1 MTSAVRD
8 PFEAD
13 LLRRLDATPPLWVV
27 TPTRRLARSLTLRV
41 AEARA
46 EAGRRVAETPP
57 IRDIEEWMRQLG
69 ERVIRVQA
77 SRVLLG
83 SAAEQLVW
91 EQVIGADTRNDVPRD
106 LLDTSA
112 LAATASE
119 AWSRV
124 CLWGEPPWSGPL
136 LEDAEAFRRW
146 LPVFRERLARGRFVT
161 VAELP
166 AEVAAA
172 ITRGDLDD
180 QLPKHALVL
189 AFERPDP
196 AVTGFLG
203 ALRSR
208 GVEVEEHAGSERA
221 AAAMPRLLRAPR
233 RAAEVRAVAS
243 RIRARLLAQPGL
255 RVAVLAPDP
264 KSYGTLLE
272 RVFEEELDPEGLLRV
287 EGPSA
292 RRFDFAEAPHLADYP
307 LIANAIDLLHLGLGE
322 VSFELASR
330 ILLAATPR
338 LGENATL
345 DRVSRGKAEA
355 LLRRGRAARLV
366 LAGPQGSSRTGAKT
380 SGAGEFAGQDG
391 SLHAVAKASG
401 AVEFAARL
409 AKLDEYL
416 HRAGESGRGGG
427 VRRGGE
433 SRRSPS
439 AWRHEWIQRLEKLG
453 WPGSIETGTEGLVFR
468 RWRDAMDE
476 FAGLEAVE
484 PSMDEHTALA
494 RLHAVCAAKPVQPS
508 SEGLSVQ
515 VMSLLDAAGLDFDL
529 VFAIGMT
536 ASHFPPPPRPNPLLP
551 VHWQRAQAGMPRASV
566 EGERALAEGVWT
578 RVLRS
583 SGEVWAS
590 WASLGD
596 GDEEHTPS
604 ALVADL
610 AAEDIEA
617 GEADPWWL
625 AASGDVLRETRP
637 DETLPKPKVLKGG
650 SSIISHQSNCPF
662 RAFAAVRLGA
672 ERLREVQ
679 PQPDAAARGTLVH
692 ATLEQAYGT
701 TFGKITSSSDL
712 AGLVDAEI
720 AEHASRAVRRV
731 LDGEQGSGSGTD
743 RAARDRAKV
752 IEIFRDAEDLK
763 EGARVWLEELVS
775 SWMRF
780 ERDNRTE
787 AWEIEAAELDA
798 TAAFPRDH
806 ETPLTIS
813 YRADRIDRTGNGA
826 LVLIDFKT
834 SGTAKTKSLWKGDRP
849 EDPQLPLYAAF
860 LLDQGRRVEGLAFAN
875 LSARDKSSLDGLAPR
890 EMGDKLKPARTK
902 KDEAEPEWDDVL
914 GDLRTTVD
922 RLARAYLDGGAR
934 VAPGST
940 KICGY
945 CRSQALC
952 RIVESGGA
960 PEEEETEGEE

>member
-1 MTSAVRD
+1 MASTVRAHS
-8 PFEAD
+8 FEAH
-13 LLRRLDATPPLWVV
+13 LLRHLDATPPAWVV

-57 IRDIEEWMRQLG
+57 IRDIDEWMKKLG
-69 ERVIRVQA
+69 ERVIRDQA

-91 EQVIGADTRNDVPRD
+91 EQVIGADTHSDLPRD
-106 LLDTSA
+106 LLDTGA

-119 AWSRV
+119 AWTRV
-124 CLWGEPPWSGPL
+124 CLWGEPAWSGPL
-136 LEDAEAFRRW
+136 VEDAEAFRRW
-146 LPVFRERLARGRFVT
+146 LPAFRERLVRGRFVT
-161 VAELP
+161 AAELP
-166 AEVAAA
+166 AEVTAA

-180 QLPKHALVL
+180 LLPKHALVL
-189 AFERPDP
+189 AFERPEP

-208 GVEVEEHAGSERA
+208 GVEVEENAGPQHDA
-221 AAAMPRLLRAPR
+221 AATPRLLRASR

-243 RIRARLLAQPGL
+243 RIRTRLLAEPHL

-264 KSYGTLLE
+264 VSYGTLLE
-272 RVFEEELDPEGLLRV
+272 RIFEEELDPEGLLRI
-287 EGPSA
+287 EAASA

-307 LIANAIDLLHLGLGE
+307 LVANAIDLLHLGLGE

-330 ILLAATPR
+330 VLLAATPR
-338 LGENATL
+338 LDDAGRAAL
-345 DRVSRGKAEA
+345 DRASRGKAEA
-355 LLRRGRAARLV
+355 LLRRGREGRLV
-366 LAGPQGSSRTGAKT
+366 IGGLQRVVERSGAADFAERLGKLAAHLSEADTCGSGTGA
-380 SGAGEFAGQDG
+380 
-391 SLHAVAKASG
+391 
-401 AVEFAARL
+401 
-409 AKLDEYL
+409 
-416 HRAGESGRGGG
+416 
-427 VRRGGE
+427 
-433 SRRSPS
+433 RRSPS
-439 AWRHEWIQRLEKLG
+439 AWRHEWITRLGKLG
-453 WPGSIETGTEGLVFR
+453 WPGPIGQGTEGLVFR

-484 PSMDEHTALA
+484 TSMDEHTALA
-494 RLHAVCAAKPVQPS
+494 RLHAVCASKPVQPS

-566 EGERALAEGVWT
+566 EGERALAEAVWT

-604 ALVADL
+604 ALVAAL
-610 AAEDIEA
+610 LPEDIEA

-625 AASGDVLRETRP
+625 AASNDVLRETRP
-637 DETLPKPKVLKGG
+637 DDAVPLPKVLRGG

-662 RAFAAVRLGA
+662 RAFAAIRLGA

-692 ATLEQAYGT
+692 AALQSAYT
-701 TFGKITSSSDL
+701 AIPSSTDL
-712 AGLVDAEI
+712 AGLSDANILE
-720 AEHASRAVRRV
+720 V
-731 LDGEQGSGSGTD
+731 
-743 RAARDRAKV
+743 ARDAATSAV
-752 IEIFRDAEDLK
+752 HDCAALF
-763 EGARVWLEELVS
+763 EGAADLEAGARIWLEELVS

-780 ERDNRTE
+780 ERDNRSE
-787 AWEIEAAELDA
+787 AWEIEAAERKETATFPLDH
-798 TAAFPRDH
+798 P
-806 ETPLTIS
+806 TPLIIS
-813 YRADRIDRTGNGA
+813 YRADRIDRTDDGA

-834 SGTAKTKSLWKGDRP
+834 SGTAKTKALWKGERP
-849 EDPQLPLYAAF
+849 DEPQLPLYAAF

-875 LSARDKSSLDGLAPR
+875 LSARDKCSLDGLAPR
-890 EMGDKLKPARTK
+890 EMGDKLKPARKK
-902 KDEAEPEWDDVL
+902 KDEPEPEWDDVI
-914 GDLRTTVD
+914 GGLRATVD
-922 RLARAYLDGGAR
+922 RLARAYLDGDAR
-934 VAPGST
+934 VTPGST

-960 PEEEETEGEE
+960 PEEEEGEGEE

>member
-1 MTSAVRD
+1 MASTVRD

-13 LLRRLDATPPLWVV
+13 LLRRLDATPPTWVV

-57 IRDIEEWMRQLG
+57 IRAIDEWMKKLG
-69 ERVIRVQA
+69 ERVIRDQA
-77 SRVLLG
+77 NRVLLG

-91 EQVIGADTRNDVPRD
+91 EQVIGADTRSDVPRD

-146 LPVFRERLARGRFVT
+146 LPVFRERLVRGRFVT
-161 VAELP
+161 AAELP
-166 AEVAAA
+166 TEVTAA
-172 ITRGDLDD
+172 IVRGDLDD
-180 QLPKHALVL
+180 LLPKCALVL
-189 AFERPDP
+189 AFERPEP

-208 GVEVEEHAGSERA
+208 GVEVEENAGPQREVPA
-221 AAAMPRLLRAPR
+221 TPRLLRASR

-243 RIRARLLAQPGL
+243 RIRTRLLAEPHL

-264 KSYGTLLE
+264 VSFGTLLE
-272 RVFEEELDPEGLLRV
+272 RVFEEELDPEGLLRIEV
-287 EGPSA
+287 ASA

-307 LIANAIDLLHLGLGE
+307 LVANAIDLLHLGCGDL
-322 VSFELASR
+322 SFELASR

-338 LGENATL
+338 PDDAGRVAL
-345 DRVSRGKAEA
+345 DRASRGKAEA
-355 LLRRGRAARLV
+355 LLRRGREGRLV
-366 LAGPQGSSRTGAKT
+366 LAGRRGSLQDVAKE
-380 SGAGEFAGQDG
+380 SGATDFA
-391 SLHAVAKASG
+391 S
-401 AVEFAARL
+401 RL
-409 AKLDEYL
+409 GKLAEHLQQGDT
-416 HRAGESGRGGG
+416 RGGG
-427 VRRGGE
+427 GDT
-433 SRRSPS
+433 RRSPS
-439 AWRHEWIQRLEKLG
+439 AWRHEWITRLRVLG
-453 WPGSIETGTEGLVFR
+453 WPGPIGTGTEGLVFR

-494 RLHAVCAAKPVQPS
+494 RLHAVCASKPVQPS

-551 VHWQRAQAGMPRASV
+551 VHWQRAQTGMPRASV
-566 EGERALAEGVWT
+566 EGERALAEAVWT

-604 ALVADL
+604 ALVAAFL
-610 AAEDIEA
+610 PEDIEA

-625 AASGDVLRETRP
+625 AASNDVLRETRP
-637 DETLPKPKVLKGG
+637 IDAVPLPKVLKGG

-692 ATLEQAYGT
+692 AALEQAYGT
-701 TFGKITSSSDL
+701 TFGKIATSSDL
-712 AGLVDAEI
+712 AGLSDQEVAD
-720 AEHASRAVRRV
+720 HARLAVRRA
-731 LDGEQGSGSGTD
+731 LEGEPGSGAD
-743 RAARDRAKV
+743 HAARDHEKV
-752 IEIFRDAEDLK
+752 AAIFRDAEDLMA
-763 EGARVWLEELVS
+763 GARVWLEELVS

-780 ERDNRTE
+780 ERDNRSE

-798 TAAFPRDH
+798 TATFPLDH
-806 ETPLTIS
+806 PTSLTIR

-826 LVLIDFKT
+826 LVLVDFKT
-834 SGTAKTKSLWKGDRP
+834 SGTAKTKALWKGDRP
-849 EDPQLPLYAAF
+849 DEPQLPLYAAF
-860 LLDQGRRVEGLAFAN
+860 LLDQGSRVEGLAFAN
-875 LSARDKSSLDGLAPR
+875 LSARDKCSLDGLAPR

-902 KDEAEPEWDDVL
+902 KDEPQPEWDDVI
-914 GDLRTTVD
+914 GGLRATVD
-922 RLARAYLDGGAR
+922 RLARAYLDGDAR
-934 VAPGST
+934 VLPGST
-940 KICGY
+940 KICDY

-960 PEEEETEGEE
+960 PEEEEGEGEE

>member
-1 MTSAVRD
+1 LASGV
-8 PFEAD
+8 PFED
-13 LLRRLDATPPLWVV
+13 ELLGRLDATPPAWVV
-27 TPTRRLARSLTLRV
+27 TPTRRLARSLSFAV
-41 AEARA
+41 AQARA

-57 IRDIEEWMRQLG
+57 IRDIDEWMRQLG
-69 ERVIRVQA
+69 ERVIRDEA
-77 SRVLLG
+77 NRVLLDR
-83 SAAEQLVW
+83 SAEQLVW
-91 EQVIGADTRNDVPRD
+91 EQVIGADTRGDAPRE
-106 LLDTSA
+106 LLDTTA

-136 LEDAEAFRRW
+136 VEDAEAFRRW
-146 LPVFRERLARGRFVT
+146 LPAFRERLARDRFVT
-161 VAELP
+161 VAELSW
-166 AEVAAA
+166 EVAAA
-172 ITRGDLDD
+172 VTRGELDD
-180 QLPKHALVL
+180 LLPKEALIL
-189 AFERPDP
+189 AFERVEPSLSRF
-196 AVTGFLG
+196 VE

-208 GVEVEEHAGSERA
+208 GVQVEESSGPERA
-221 AAAMPRLLRAPR
+221 EPAAPRLLRAPR

-243 RIRARLLAQPGL
+243 RIRTRLLAQPGL

-264 KSYGTLLE
+264 KSYGALLE
-272 RVFEEELDPEGLLRV
+272 RIFEEELDPEGLLRV

-307 LIANAIDLLHLGLGE
+307 LVANALDLLHLGLGE

-338 LGENATL
+338 LKDPARAAL
-345 DRVSRGKAEA
+345 DRASRGKAEA
-355 LLRRGRAARLV
+355 QLRRGRSARLD
-366 LAGPQGSSRTGAKT
+366 LAGPESSLRAAATTSGAGKFPSREGSLHAVAEA
-380 SGAGEFAGQDG
+380 SGAGEFA
-391 SLHAVAKASG
+391 
-401 AVEFAARL
+401 ARL
-409 AKLDEYL
+409 EALCKHLCADQ
-416 HRAGESGRGGG
+416 SGHAADG
-427 VRRGGE
+427 RRGGDL
-433 SRRSPS
+433 RRSPS
-439 AWRHEWIQRLEKLG
+439 GWRHEWIRRLEKLG
-453 WPGSIETGTEGLVFR
+453 WPGPIETGTEGLVFR

-484 PSMDEHTALA
+484 AAMDEHTALA
-494 RLHAVCAAKPVQPS
+494 RLHAVCSAKPVQPS
-508 SEGLSVQ
+508 SDGLSVQ

-529 VFAIGMT
+529 VFVLGMT

-551 VHWQRAQAGMPRASV
+551 VHWQRVQVGMPRASV
-566 EGERALAEGVWT
+566 EGERTLAEAVWA

-610 AAEDIEA
+610 VAEDIEA

-625 AASGDVLRETRP
+625 AASGDVLREARP
-637 DETLPKPKVLKGG
+637 DETLPKPQVRRGG

-692 ATLEQAYGT
+692 AALEQAYGT

-712 AGLVDAEI
+712 TGLVDAEI
-720 AEHASRAVRRV
+720 AEHARRAVRTA
-731 LDGEQGSGSGTD
+731 LDGENPTGSLSD
-743 RAARDRAKV
+743 REARERKKV
-752 IEIFRDAEDLK
+752 AEIFRDAEDLRA
-763 EGARVWLEELVS
+763 GARVWLEELVS

-787 AWEIEAAELDA
+787 SWEIDSVETGGDA
-798 TAAFPRDH
+798 TFPLGH

-813 YRADRIDRTGNGA
+813 YRADRIDRLENDA

-834 SGTAKTKSLWKGDRP
+834 SGTAKTKALWKGERP
-849 EDPQLPLYAAF
+849 DEPQLPLYAAF

-902 KDEAEPEWDDVL
+902 KDESEPEWDDVL
-914 GDLRTTVD
+914 GDLRATVD
-922 RLARAYLDGGAR
+922 RLARAYLDGDAR
-934 VAPGST
+934 VMPGST